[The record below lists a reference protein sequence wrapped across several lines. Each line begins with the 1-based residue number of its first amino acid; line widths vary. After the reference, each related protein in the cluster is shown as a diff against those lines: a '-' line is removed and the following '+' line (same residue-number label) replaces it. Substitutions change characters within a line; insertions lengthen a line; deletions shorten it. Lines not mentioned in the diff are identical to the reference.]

1 MKTKKV
7 VFILNETG
15 KSVLDFYVH
24 HDNICNITERYQL
37 QRLEKVLSKYS
48 KHGRSVRETED
59 KYNKLSKYQNTA
71 DVLVKLRINIMNKTD
86 TYNRS
91 QKKLLLKD

>member
-48 KHGRSVRETED
+48 KHDRSVREIED

-86 TYNRS
+86 T
-91 QKKLLLKD
+91 